1 MKQTTITGDGPGG
14 DAARLVQ
21 GEAAGAAAV
30 RDAVAL
36 QFHQAAANQGK
47 MLQTLGDDLVLLE
60 SGLDSLCFAIIVAE
74 LEDSLGLDPFSDTDE
89 VFFPVTFGDFVALY
103 QAAADKAGAR

>member
-1 MKQTTITGDGPGG
+1 MNQTTIISDGSTG

-21 GEAAGAAAV
+21 ADAAV

-36 QFHQAAANQGK
+36 QFHQAAANQEK
-47 MLQTLGDDLVLLE
+47 VLRPLGDDMVLLDC
-60 SGLDSLCFAIIVAE
+60 GLDSLCFAIIVAE
-74 LEDSLGLDPFSDTDE
+74 LEDGLGLDPFSDADE

-103 QAAADKAGAR
+103 QAAARKAAR

>member
-1 MKQTTITGDGPGG
+1 MNQTTIPSDGPAG

-21 GEAAGAAAV
+21 AETGSV
-30 RDAVAL
+30 RGQVVL
-36 QFHQAAANQGK
+36 QFHQAAANQEK
-47 MLQTLGDDLVLLE
+47 HLQPLNDDLVLLE

-74 LEDSLGLDPFSDTDE
+74 LEDALGLDPFSDADE

-103 QAAADKAGAR
+103 EASAAKAAA

>member
-1 MKQTTITGDGPGG
+1 MNQTTIPSDGLDA

-21 GEAAGAAAV
+21 AEAGSV
-30 RDAVAL
+30 RDQVVL
-36 QFHQAAANQGK
+36 QFHQAAANQEK
-47 MLQTLGDDLVLLE
+47 RLRPLTDDLILLE

-74 LEDSLGLDPFSDTDE
+74 LEDNLGLDPFSDADE

-103 QAAADKAGAR
+103 EASAAKAAA

>member
-1 MKQTTITGDGPGG
+1 MKQTTITNDGST
-14 DAARLVQ
+14 DDTARLVQ
-21 GEAAGAAAV
+21 GQAGAAGSV

-47 MLQTLGDDLVLLE
+47 VLQPLGDDLVLLE
-60 SGLDSLCFAIIVAE
+60 SGLDSLCFAIVVAE
-74 LEDSLGLDPFSDTDE
+74 LEDGLGLDPFSDADE

-103 QAAADKAGAR
+103 QAAADKTAR

>member
-1 MKQTTITGDGPGG
+1 MNQTTIPIDGQDT

-21 GEAAGAAAV
+21 AGTGSV
-30 RDAVAL
+30 RDQVTL
-36 QFHQAAANQGK
+36 QFHQAAANQEK
-47 MLQTLGDDLVLLE
+47 HLQPLNDDLVLLE

-74 LEDSLGLDPFSDTDE
+74 LEDALGLDPFSDADE

-103 QAAADKAGAR
+103 EASAAKAAA

>member
-1 MKQTTITGDGPGG
+1 MEQKTITSDGPKG

-21 GEAAGAAAV
+21 GGGAV

-36 QFHQAAANQGK
+36 AFREAAANQDK
-47 MLQTLGDDLVLLE
+47 HLRPLADDLVLLN

-74 LEDSLGLDPFSDTDE
+74 LEDGLGLDPFSDADE

-103 QAAADKAGAR
+103 EAAAAKAAR